1 MSFEVSYELPES
13 QYGDVVMLQEYKEQ
27 YSIVAARKG
36 QDGKVWMEWVYPQ
49 REKKPI
55 EKAIPLKVGLGG
67 HAEAIECL
75 EFLLSELKG
84 EQGDIP
90 F

>member
-1 MSFEVSYELPES
+1 MSFETSYELPDS

-49 REKKPI
+49 RDKKPI
-55 EKAIPLKVGLGG
+55 EKTVPMKVGLGG
-67 HAEAIECL
+67 HAQAIECL
-75 EFLLSELKG
+75 EYLLKELKG
-84 EQGDIP
+84 GGDEPP